1 MMGKSLMA
9 AVALAAMAAALT
21 AVAAGGTH
29 SAGEKHSVA
38 QRVRIDVK
46 GTDAFA
52 FELTPRSKGRSQPD
66 TGPVTFCCWRSW
78 TVKRAGATLQV
89 TNPLLT
95 LVGARGTL
103 KVRNQI
109 EWVGLPD
116 DWSVWNGTWKV
127 VGGTGAYA
135 GLSGHGRDGGAWGR
149 RDASN
154 AQSPVDLRIRFYG
167 YLTRG

>member
-1 MMGKSLMA
+1 MRKVLMA
-9 AVALAAMAAALT
+9 AVALVALAAALT
-21 AVAAGGTH
+21 AVAAGGTR
-29 SAGEKHSVA
+29 SAGGKRSAA

-46 GTDAFA
+46 GTDAFT
-52 FELTPRSKGRSQPD
+52 FVLTPRSKGPSQLD

-78 TVKRAGATLQV
+78 KVKRAGASLEV

-95 LVGARGTL
+95 LVGTQGTL
-103 KVRNQI
+103 KIRNQI

-154 AQSPVDLRIRFYG
+154 AQSPVDLRIRFFG
-167 YLTRG
+167 FFTRR